1 MRLGIRLPQYASD
14 WHTLRTTAAA
24 LNRRGVDHLW
34 VNDHLEFPGR
44 HADVDAFEAYTT
56 LAAIAA
62 TVPETRLGIVVACAA
77 YRPAPLVAKMM
88 SIIDNIGGGG
98 VILGLGAG
106 SNRREHGHFGV
117 PWLDRPGRTRQ
128 LKQAVSVVRAMR
140 DNPGGATVAGVID
153 GAPNLPAP
161 TPFPVWIAAHRPVL
175 LRYAG
180 AHAEGVVAAWTSPDE
195 LRARLDIADAAA
207 AEAGRPRPSACVY
220 TFCLPASSPE
230 EIDAWLGAEAT
241 ALGTT
246 PRALV
251 RWVRSTGIVGSPA
264 EVRAHLRAL
273 ADAGATDCVLCLP
286 NQVPLETF
294 LATAEC
300 RVDDIETR
308 AAPTVPVDTGH
319 ERTDASLVY
328 TLVGRHVR
336 EGRGDFAAVRD
347 AAGEWTYAELA
358 RAVKRAAG
366 ALHERGIRPGD
377 RVVVALPDGRDWVAA
392 FLGAAAVGA
401 VAVPLDPGAPP
412 DVVAS
417 ILEDCAPRVVVAG
430 ESVPVGDH
438 PRMEPGLLG
447 EGAER
452 MARAVHPDDLAY
464 IIYSSGSTG
473 RPKGAMHAHRDM
485 SVSIEGYARQV
496 LGMAPGVRCHSAAR
510 LFTSL
515 GFGNGF
521 FRPLGC
527 GATAVLSGVRPN
539 PRATLDLVERE
550 GVEVLT
556 AVPTF
561 WSQLAAFLERHPAD
575 RPLSTVRLAVS
586 SGDFLPPSVS
596 DRVRALTGH
605 ELMQGLGCSE
615 CSNVVISTRAGEHP
629 RDLGTVVPGAEVEL
643 RDPDGR
649 AVGDGEPGRLWIRCA
664 SNTTGYWRRRELTR
678 ELVHGEWLRMGDIL
692 VRRDGRFRHVGRAD
706 DLFKVDAR
714 WVVPSRVESCLV
726 ELPEV
731 AAAAVT
737 GVDDDDGL
745 TRVHAWIVPRAGA
758 EVDPVALRR
767 HVAHRLG
774 PHQAP
779 QSVWVRDALPSLP
792 SGKLDRR
799 ALTPGET
806 P

>member
-1 MRLGIRLPQYASD
+1 MRLGVRLPQYASD
-14 WHTLRTTAAA
+14 WHTLRTTAVA

-44 HADVDAFEAYTT
+44 HAEVDAFEAYTT
-56 LAAIAA
+56 LAAVAA
-62 TVPETRLGIVVACAA
+62 TVPEARLGVVVACAA
-77 YRPAPLVAKMM
+77 YRPPAVVAKMM

-106 SNRREHGHFGV
+106 SNRREHQHFGV
-117 PWLDRPGRTRQ
+117 PWRDRRGRTDA
-128 LKQAVSVVRAMR
+128 LKEAVAVVAAMR
-140 DNPGGATVAGVID
+140 DQPTGATVAGAVD

-161 TPFPVWIAAHRPVL
+161 TRFPIWVAAHRPVL
-175 LRYAG
+175 LRFAG
-180 AHAEGVVAAWTSPDE
+180 AHADGVVAAWTSPAE
-195 LRARLDIADAAA
+195 LRARLDVCDAAA
-207 AEAGRPRPSACVY
+207 AEAGRARPAACVY
-220 TFCLPASSPE
+220 TFCLPASSPA
-230 EIDAWLGAEAT
+230 EIDDWLAAEAAT
-241 ALGTT
+241 LGTT
-246 PRALV
+246 PRALA

-264 EVRAHLRAL
+264 DVRAHLRAL
-273 ADAGATDCVLCLP
+273 ADGGATDCVLCLP
-286 NQVPLETF
+286 NQVPLEAF
-294 LATAEC
+294 LATSEC
-300 RVDDIETR
+300 RVDDPDPR
-308 AAPTVPVDTGH
+308 PAPTVPVDTGH

-336 EGRGDFAAVRD
+336 EGRGDFTAVCD
-347 AAGEWTYAELA
+347 AAGELSYAELA
-358 RAVKRAAG
+358 RTVKRAAG
-366 ALHERGIRPGD
+366 ALHERGIGPGD

-401 VAVPLDPGAPP
+401 VAVPLDPAAPP
-412 DVVAS
+412 DVVDS

-430 ESVPVGDH
+430 PSVAVGAH
-438 PRMEPGLLG
+438 PRMEPALLA
-447 EGAER
+447 EGYER

-485 SVSIEGYARQV
+485 AVSIEGYARQV

-527 GATAVLSGVRPN
+527 GATAVFSGVRPN
-539 PRATLDLVERE
+539 PRATLDLVRRERI
-550 GVEVLT
+550 EVLT

-575 RPLSTVRLAVS
+575 DPLASVRLAVS
-586 SGDFLPPSVS
+586 SGDFLPPAVS
-596 DRVRALTGH
+596 DRVRRLTGH

-615 CSNVVISTRAGEHP
+615 CSNVVLSTRAGERP
-629 RDLGTVVPGAEVEL
+629 RDLGTIVPGAEVEL

-649 AVGDGEPGRLWIRCA
+649 PVGDGEPGRLWIRCA

-692 VRRDGRFRHVGRAD
+692 LCRDGRYRHVGRAD

-714 WVVPSRVESCLV
+714 WVVPSRVEGCLV

-731 AAAAVT
+731 AAAAVA
-737 GVDDDDGL
+737 GVDDEDGL
-745 TRVHAWIVPRAGA
+745 TRVHAWVVARAGA
-758 EVDPVALRR
+758 DVDPVALRR

-779 QSVWVRDALPSLP
+779 QSVWLRDALPSLP

-806 P
+806 R